1 MADGADPTH
10 LQHAIG
16 VPAGS
21 QKARTHQDDVS
32 AAIRLAG
39 LITAGDDQAETMA
52 AIRTAVHEFE
62 HGLGPMRPN
71 PWRLLEQVAGRLM
84 AAPEPEDESAAVDG
98 EPSATAETALP
109 APGSPG
115 NWFTRAAEAAAKR

>member
-1 MADGADPTH
+1 MTDGADPTH

-39 LITAGDDQAETMA
+39 LITAGDDPAETMA
-52 AIRTAVHEFE
+52 ATRTAMHEFE
-62 HGLGPMRPN
+62 HGLGPLHPD
-71 PWRLLEQVAGRLM
+71 PWRLLE
-84 AAPEPEDESAAVDG
+84 
-98 EPSATAETALP
+98 ETARRLIQD
-109 APGSPG
+109 S
-115 NWFTRAAEAAAKR
+115 TRRG